1 MKLLL
6 LHSSFIKDAVAK
18 KGTLCYNVDRGNDK
32 KLTIILKT

>member
-1 MKLLL
+1 MKLLP